1 MKDDCRGPQTQIQR
15 KSTGSEKVAESPGIV
30 HDVIRS
36 PAQPLDAAT
45 RAFME
50 PRFGH
55 DFSNVRVHAD
65 SKAAESARAVNALAY
80 TVGRDVV
87 LGGGRHI
94 PGSAMGRKLM
104 AHELMHVMQ
113 QSGASSSR
121 PLQGKLAISRPGDAF
136 EQEANAA
143 VECVMSGAQSGVSH
157 TPRALAIQRQ
167 TPGSDIE
174 KKPPE
179 KQGAGEVF
187 VEGLKTVKEQAMD
200 NNPKLKKE
208 IIEPL
213 KKYQLESRWN
223 RLGTGGQAATIGLG
237 AATLGMAGGAMLSDP
252 GGRKRLEGV
261 NLAAPLTLIPYM
273 PLDNFKYTLPSG
285 DSPDK
290 RLFKFETG
298 FKADDLINLRTE
310 SRGLPKMSLAVN
322 MQWGFD
328 PATDRLRI
336 LGGDASLGIV
346 PGLSLS
352 AGVYKDV
359 LRPPQTFVGPEGQM
373 TQIKKSV
380 PEFDKP
386 QPIPD
391 VRIMLTVDLMKF
403 KPGDL
408 LQQIKGL
415 F

>member
-1 MKDDCRGPQTQIQR
+1 
-15 KSTGSEKVAESPGIV
+15 
-30 HDVIRS
+30 
-36 PAQPLDAAT
+36 
-45 RAFME
+45 ME

-55 DFSNVRVHAD
+55 DFGNVRVHAD
-65 SKAAESARAVNALAY
+65 AKAAESARAVNALAY

-87 LGGGRHI
+87 FGGGQHI
-94 PGSAMGRKLM
+94 PGTAMGRRLM
-104 AHELMHVMQ
+104 AHELMHVIQ
-113 QSGASSSR
+113 QRSASSSR
-121 PLQGKLAISRPGDAF
+121 PLQGNLTVGRPGDAF
-136 EQEANAA
+136 EQEADAA
-143 VECVMSGAQSGVSH
+143 AGRVMAGAQDGLSH
-157 TPRALAIQRQ
+157 TSRELAIQREA
-167 TPGSDIE
+167 PGGDIE
-174 KKPPE
+174 KKSPE
-179 KQGAGEVF
+179 KKEAGGVL
-187 VEGLKTVKEQAMD
+187 VEGLKTVAEQAED
-200 NNPKLKKE
+200 NNPKVKNT
-208 IIEPL
+208 IIEPIKDKL
-213 KKYQLESRWN
+213 KGEWS

-237 AATLGMAGGAMLSDP
+237 AATLGMAGGAMLSDTS
-252 GGRKRLEGV
+252 GRKQLEGV
-261 NLAAPLTLIPYM
+261 NLAGPLTLIPYM

-285 DSPDK
+285 NRPDK

-310 SRGLPKMSLAVN
+310 TRGLPKMSLAVN
-322 MQWGFD
+322 MQWGYD
-328 PATDRLRI
+328 PATERLSI

-359 LRPPQTFVGPEGQM
+359 LRPPKTFIGPEGQM
-373 TQIKKSV
+373 KQIKKSV

-408 LQQIKGL
+408 LRQIKGL